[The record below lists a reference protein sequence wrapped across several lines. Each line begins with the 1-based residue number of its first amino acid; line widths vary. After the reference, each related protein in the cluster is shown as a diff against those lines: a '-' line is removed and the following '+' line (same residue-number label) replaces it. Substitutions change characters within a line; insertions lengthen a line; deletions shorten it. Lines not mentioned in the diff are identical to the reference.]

1 MAITVSYTK
10 CSSLSNSVIQ
20 NKIDY
25 INRIASLLDDTIA
38 KVKTDY
44 QTHFNSLLTNIIKI
58 YKASNKLTSSI
69 IIAYNLAVGE
79 ESDFFTMFNCH
90 FLSHELIQFV
100 NLFHNKVAKACRD
113 IGISSLIGA
122 FFSYI
127 AIYTLLRAMY
137 HYEEDKEDKVSK
149 EETNV
154 IEPEQV
160 RISSNKE

>member
-1 MAITVSYTK
+1 
-10 CSSLSNSVIQ
+10 
-20 NKIDY
+20 
-25 INRIASLLDDTIA
+25 
-38 KVKTDY
+38 
-44 QTHFNSLLTNIIKI
+44 
-58 YKASNKLTSSI
+58 
-69 IIAYNLAVGE
+69 
-79 ESDFFTMFNCH
+79 MFNCH

-100 NLFHNKVAKACRD
+100 NLFHNKVAKACRN

-154 IEPEQV
+154 IESEQV

>member
-1 MAITVSYTK
+1 MAITVSYTT

-79 ESDFFTMFNCH
+79 ECDFLLC
-90 FLSHELIQFV
+90 SIV
-100 NLFHNKVAKACRD
+100 ISKACRD

-154 IEPEQV
+154 IESEQV

>member
-1 MAITVSYTK
+1 MAITVSYTT

-79 ESDFFTMFNCH
+79 ESAFFTMFNCH
-90 FLSHELIQFV
+90 FLSHELIQFF

-154 IEPEQV
+154 IESEQV

>member
-1 MAITVSYTK
+1 MAITVSYTT

-79 ESDFFTMFNCH
+79 ESDYVQLS
-90 FLSHELIQFV
+90 FLI
-100 NLFHNKVAKACRD
+100 
-113 IGISSLIGA
+113 
-122 FFSYI
+122 
-127 AIYTLLRAMY
+127 T
-137 HYEEDKEDKVSK
+137 
-149 EETNV
+149 
-154 IEPEQV
+154 
-160 RISSNKE
+160 

>member
-1 MAITVSYTK
+1 MAITVSYTT

-69 IIAYNLAVGE
+69 IIAYNLAV
-79 ESDFFTMFNCH
+79 
-90 FLSHELIQFV
+90 
-100 NLFHNKVAKACRD
+100 
-113 IGISSLIGA
+113 
-122 FFSYI
+122 
-127 AIYTLLRAMY
+127 
-137 HYEEDKEDKVSK
+137 
-149 EETNV
+149 
-154 IEPEQV
+154 
-160 RISSNKE
+160 